1 MPHIKKRQA
10 FQLFWFFPLLLWLVA
25 CQGGLGR
32 AVPTPF
38 PTATPSPIP
47 SATPSPAPTETP
59 AGTIRHPIPAGNF
72 SLLLPAGW
80 VVVDQGLTTLGHQYL
95 VGPEPVGPGPSS
107 SAIFVAP
114 AGDLTAQMAADALQ
128 CGRATCQNPTL
139 TPVTI
144 NGIPAQKATLAS
156 QALPPLNWYFLEHD
170 GQLIFLS
177 LHDPVTLS
185 DRMDLLETITF
196 EDIPIPTS
204 TAPPTP
210 IPSPTP
216 VPTLDAVK
224 SWRRVSVAD
233 AGISFEVPAGWTQP
247 DDTLTWSPSRSA
259 PFSLHFAW
267 TPITEASGQP
277 ADLLP
282 AGTDLAA
289 GEPLTLA
296 WAPAAS
302 RYPLDQPDQ
311 AAIYVLIPAGDR
323 AYAFHILAPSPAT
336 LPQIEPVLAH
346 ALDSVQID
354 FVIETYLPE
363 PTDAAVGF
371 FQAVIADP
379 AGKSALPFLSPTL
392 RSTIPAG
399 EPPITLLNLSDRLV
413 EFNLDWAF
421 SASRSVTVSAL
432 LQTADGRT
440 TERILT
446 LVLLDDLGWR
456 IDAIAEADE

>member
-1 MPHIKKRQA
+1 MTVANIFLALALGAIVSIYFPMIAQSAKILGSGPLANVPFFGIA
-10 FQLFWFFPLLLWLVA
+10 FAASIVIAMATGNRLADLRKVSEVPPWL
-25 CQGGLGR
+25 
-32 AVPTPF
+32 
-38 PTATPSPIP
+38 
-47 SATPSPAPTETP
+47 
-59 AGTIRHPIPAGNF
+59 
-72 SLLLPAGW
+72 
-80 VVVDQGLTTLGHQYL
+80 
-95 VGPEPVGPGPSS
+95 
-107 SAIFVAP
+107 
-114 AGDLTAQMAADALQ
+114 LTA
-128 CGRATCQNPTL
+128 
-139 TPVTI
+139 
-144 NGIPAQKATLAS
+144 GIMSA
-156 QALPPLNWYFLEHD
+156 
-170 GQLIFLS
+170 GLIIGS
-177 LHDPVTLS
+177 S
-185 DRMDLLETITF
+185 YI
-196 EDIPIPTS
+196 IPRI
-204 TAPPTP
+204 
-210 IPSPTP
+210 
-216 VPTLDAVK
+216 
-224 SWRRVSVAD
+224 
-233 AGISFEVPAGWTQP
+233 GISFEVPAGWTQP